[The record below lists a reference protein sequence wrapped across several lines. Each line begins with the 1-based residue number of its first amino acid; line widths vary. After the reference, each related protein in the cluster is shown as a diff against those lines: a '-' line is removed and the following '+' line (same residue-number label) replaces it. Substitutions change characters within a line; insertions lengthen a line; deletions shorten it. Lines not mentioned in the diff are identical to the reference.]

1 MTRRWQFICKPW
13 KPFQIRRPR
22 RWPFFFVNFGCFLSL
37 SPFKLVYRVLPNS
50 VNEEKKNGPLVFQE
64 RFHRVSVARGSA
76 RREDGVFQNER
87 YRVLPSFWRIGFG
100 LKGKKTFRLCSRNVV
115 PSFTLFY
122 WLPCSK
128 TSPGVFELVQKR
140 FT

>member
-50 VNEEKKNGPLVFQE
+50 VNEEKKT
-64 RFHRVSVARGSA
+64 ARSCSRKGSTEFLSLED
-76 RREDGVFQNER
+76 RLEDGVFQNER

-100 LKGKKTFRLCSRNVV
+100 FKGKKNKTFRLCSRNVV

-122 WLPCSK
+122 WLACSK